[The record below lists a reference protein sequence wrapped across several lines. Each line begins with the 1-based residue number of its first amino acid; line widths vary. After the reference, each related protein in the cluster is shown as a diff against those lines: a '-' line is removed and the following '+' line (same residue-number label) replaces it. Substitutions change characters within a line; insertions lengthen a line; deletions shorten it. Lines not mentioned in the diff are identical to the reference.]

1 MQVDES
7 SQVQIHQLEA
17 RELDQVEALLADQQL
32 ALAAGLNLSEHPGAR
47 RWAIQNWLNQQAL
60 WGIFHG
66 DQLIGLIAFFPID
79 AGRELGYLLQRPWWN
94 QGIMTKAVQQIL
106 VHYADQLIVAYTRE
120 DNLSSQAVLQV
131 NGFQPLA
138 KEAGIIKWSTC
149 KM

>member
-66 DQLIGLIAFFPID
+66 DQLIGLIAFFRSMP
-79 AGRELGYLLQRPWWN
+79 
-94 QGIMTKAVQQIL
+94 V
-106 VHYADQLIVAYTRE
+106 
-120 DNLSSQAVLQV
+120 V
-131 NGFQPLA
+131 N
-138 KEAGIIKWSTC
+138 
-149 KM
+149 